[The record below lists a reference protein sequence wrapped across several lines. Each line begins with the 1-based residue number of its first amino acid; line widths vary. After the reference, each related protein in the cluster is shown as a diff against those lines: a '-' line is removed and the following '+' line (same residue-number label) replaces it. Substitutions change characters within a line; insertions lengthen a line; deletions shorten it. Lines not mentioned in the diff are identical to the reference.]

1 MQGGHFGDITLH
13 RVTNS
18 AESQSS
24 GLRSTSSAIYEVPTR
39 MCVAKPCGEI
49 AETQCARPRA
59 KSRMHILRMPVL
71 YYAQVALLDCVNPDP
86 LCGEET
92 FTAWKWTSKKQK
104 QRFARIGKCF
114 VYTMN
119 MHSFNNILVL
129 SLEFSKTSIS
139 LEFFD

>member
-1 MQGGHFGDITLH
+1 MCTAGGCCE
-13 RVTNS
+13 
-18 AESQSS
+18 A
-24 GLRSTSSAIYEVPTR
+24 LRSDF
-39 MCVAKPCGEI
+39 CG
-49 AETQCARPRA
+49 AAVQPRA
-59 KSRMHILRMPVL
+59 KRRMHILRMPVL
-71 YYAQVALLDCVNPDP
+71 FYAQVALLDCVNPDP

-114 VYTMN
+114 VYSMN

-129 SLEFSKTSIS
+129 SLEFSKSSIS